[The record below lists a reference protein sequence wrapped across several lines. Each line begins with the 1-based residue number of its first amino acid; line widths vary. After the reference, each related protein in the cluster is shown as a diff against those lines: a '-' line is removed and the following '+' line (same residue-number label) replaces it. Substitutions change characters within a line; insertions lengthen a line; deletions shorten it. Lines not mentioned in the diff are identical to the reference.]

1 MDAPNKKQKTS
12 ELKEEYAQDLLNE
25 DNTNLLIEEDR
36 QYLDTISSKTREK
49 VEERIE
55 SDDVD
60 RVLDNLYSFSVSQ
73 TNLIEPNTE
82 YFKGQLKHFQKEGL
96 TWMLSREN
104 YVRAPFFNQPKN
116 WVSKSDT
123 KSYFNSQTEVEVV
136 SNLPPVSGEV
146 VLKPV
151 ENTNAIKG
159 GILADEMGL
168 GKTVQMLSLICTQ
181 PRCL

>member
-1 MDAPNKKQKTS
+1 
-12 ELKEEYAQDLLNE
+12 
-25 DNTNLLIEEDR
+25 
-36 QYLDTISSKTREK
+36 
-49 VEERIE
+49 
-55 SDDVD
+55 
-60 RVLDNLYSFSVSQ
+60 
-73 TNLIEPNTE
+73 
-82 YFKGQLKHFQKEGL
+82 
-96 TWMLSREN
+96 MLSREN
-104 YVRAPFFNQPKN
+104 YIRAPFFNQPKN

-146 VLKPV
+146 VLKTV

>member
-73 TNLIEPNTE
+73 TNLIDPNTE
-82 YFKGQLKHFQKEGL
+82 YFKGQL
-96 TWMLSREN
+96 N
-104 YVRAPFFNQPKN
+104 FFK
-116 WVSKSDT
+116 KR
-123 KSYFNSQTEVEVV
+123 
-136 SNLPPVSGEV
+136 G
-146 VLKPV
+146 
-151 ENTNAIKG
+151 
-159 GILADEMGL
+159 
-168 GKTVQMLSLICTQ
+168 
-181 PRCL
+181 